1 VPHKS
6 GYPKSKPVATKAA
19 ARAATAPKA
28 SARARAVA
36 SPNARFNR
44 PAGPPTRPKKV
55 VPKPKALAPK
65 AAQPGFDLGKTL
77 DQLNPFRKM
86 GSGIGDAMHTGDNQ
100 VKKILR
106 K

>member
-1 VPHKS
+1 M
-6 GYPKSKPVATKAA
+6 PKPPPTKVRKATKAG
-19 ARAATAPKA
+19 ARAAPKA

-44 PAGPPTRPKKV
+44 PAGPPTRPKQV
-55 VPKPKALAPK
+55 APKPKAPAPAPR